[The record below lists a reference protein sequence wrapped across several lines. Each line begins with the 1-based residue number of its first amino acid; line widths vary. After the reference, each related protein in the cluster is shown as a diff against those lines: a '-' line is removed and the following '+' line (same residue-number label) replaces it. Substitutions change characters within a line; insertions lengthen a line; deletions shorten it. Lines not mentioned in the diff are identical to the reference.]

1 MKDNKTIY
9 VMREMELQRNSFQ
22 KEGRLRNVN
31 LQSLQFY
38 DLLIIGKTTEY
49 FPQHSEVE
57 DECGKLDGEE
67 KCDNDKV
74 QTISSSLS
82 F

>member
-38 DLLIIGKTTEY
+38 DLLIRK
-49 FPQHSEVE
+49 
-57 DECGKLDGEE
+57 
-67 KCDNDKV
+67 DN
-74 QTISSSLS
+74 
-82 F
+82 